1 MRRLACWFSLAL
13 GLYATQAP
21 CLAQAQPVV
30 RREGE
35 YTGVRPGQPSPEH
48 KRRPLR
54 KGTLSWIG
62 FQPKD
67 GGAEVFLQSPS
78 KLEVQ
83 QRLEGSTLIVH
94 LTGLSG
100 LVANARRP
108 IDTRFFDNPLAR
120 IAAKTVRHKRKRG
133 VEVRIWFKN
142 PKQAKQGALRL
153 ATEADGLFY
162 AYLSFP
168 EGAEDASEPELR
180 NEVEPASKTEF
191 KEEPASKTEDEPQLE
206 PTATEDGPAAK
217 PKSTA
222 KPKTQT
228 KAKAK
233 AKPAAQPK
241 VETETAPSGPQ

>member
-13 GLYATQAP
+13 GLYAAQAP
-21 CLAQAQPVV
+21 RLAQAQPVV

-120 IAAKTVRHKRKRG
+120 IAARTVRSKRKRG

-142 PKQAKQGALRL
+142 PKQARQGALRL

-168 EGAEDASEPELR
+168 EGAEDASEPER
-180 NEVEPASKTEF
+180 ESQNELEPQAPEVSEASTASDPDAKAADEPAK
-191 KEEPASKTEDEPQLE
+191 
-206 PTATEDGPAAK
+206 
-217 PKSTA
+217 A
-222 KPKTQT
+222 KPKTTPKAKAKVQAKT
-228 KAKAK
+228 KAKAE
-233 AKPAAQPK
+233 AEPASSDKLQ
-241 VETETAPSGPQ
+241 

>member
-1 MRRLACWFSLAL
+1 MRRLACWLSLAL
-13 GLYATQAP
+13 GLYATQTRSP
-21 CLAQAQPVV
+21 RPAQAQPVV

-35 YTGVRPGQPSPEH
+35 YTGVRPGQPSPDH
-48 KRRPLR
+48 KRRPLP

-78 KLEVQ
+78 KLEVE
-83 QRLEGSTLIVH
+83 QRLEGSTLVVYLPG
-94 LTGLSG
+94 LTR

-120 IAAKTVRHKRKRG
+120 ITAKAVRRKGKRG

-162 AYLSFP
+162 AYLAFP
-168 EGAEDASEPELR
+168 EGAE
-180 NEVEPASKTEF
+180 
-191 KEEPASKTEDEPQLE
+191 EEAVK
-206 PTATEDGPAAK
+206 
-217 PKSTA
+217 
-222 KPKTQT
+222 
-228 KAKAK
+228 
-233 AKPAAQPK
+233 
-241 VETETAPSGPQ
+241 ETEAEADSEGEK